1 MCPLPMDSHIIIV
14 MLIRPSN
21 ESIMCIY
28 PFPSVV
34 QLLQRDPAERLGCME
49 DREPIR
55 SHPFFKDIDFVK
67 LEDKKLRAPFR
78 PTVVCYN
85 SSTVDPQHLLYHA
98 GYNYT

>member
-1 MCPLPMDSHIIIV
+1 MFPLPMDSHIIIV

-78 PTVVCYN
+78 PTVVC
-85 SSTVDPQHLLYHA
+85 
-98 GYNYT
+98 